1 MNKNLTKAMDNVEI
15 AYSDVIDISN
25 SIVEEMTGDITD
37 LVKSTYDNVENL
49 TNEEIRQLLLRLA
62 LRSYSFGEIK
72 DKATFKATLAET
84 LRKEAYAVQFNST
97 DGTVATKENTATI
110 NIASEIVVE
119 EIYNLTASLFKT
131 RLDEIHRCVDALK
144 TVLTTRLTE
153 AKLTSVDTE

>member
-1 MNKNLTKAMDNVEI
+1 MDNVEVTY
-15 AYSDVIDISN
+15 ANVIDISN
-25 SIVEEMTGDITD
+25 SIVDEVTGDITD
-37 LVKSTYDNVENL
+37 LIHNAYDNVENL
-49 TNEEIRQLLLRLA
+49 TNEDIRQLLLRLA
-62 LRSYSFGEIK
+62 LRAYSFGEIK

-110 NIASEIVVE
+110 NTSSEIVVE
-119 EIYNLTASLFKT
+119 EIYELTASLFKT
-131 RLDEIHRCVDALK
+131 RLDEVHRCVDALK

>member
-37 LVKSTYDNVENL
+37 LIKTAYDNVENL

-110 NIASEIVVE
+110 NISSEIVVE

>member
-1 MNKNLTKAMDNVEI
+1 MNKNLNKAMDNVEV
-15 AYSDVIDISN
+15 AYNDVIDISN
-25 SIVEEMTGDITD
+25 DIVAEMTGDITT
-37 LVKSTYDNVENL
+37 LIKSAYDNVENL
-49 TNEEIRQLLLRLA
+49 TNEDIRQLLLRLA

-72 DKATFKATLAET
+72 DKAAFKATLAET

-110 NIASEIVVE
+110 NTSPEIVVE

-131 RLDEIHRCVDALK
+131 RLDEVHRCVDALK

>member
-1 MNKNLTKAMDNVEI
+1 MNKNLTRAMDSVEET
-15 AYSDVIDISN
+15 YQNVIDISN

-37 LVKSTYDNVENL
+37 LIKGAYDSVENL
-49 TNEEIRQLLLRLA
+49 SNEDIRQLLLRLA
-62 LRSYSFGEIK
+62 LRAYSFGEIK

-84 LRKEAYAVQFNST
+84 LRKEAYAIQFNST

-110 NIASEIVVE
+110 NISSEIVVE
-119 EIYNLTASLFKT
+119 EIYELTASLFKT

>member
-1 MNKNLTKAMDNVEI
+1 MNKNLNKAMDNVEV
-15 AYSDVIDISN
+15 AYNDVIDISN
-25 SIVEEMTGDITD
+25 DIVAEMTGDITT
-37 LVKSTYDNVENL
+37 LIKSAYDNVENL
-49 TNEEIRQLLLRLA
+49 TNEDIRQLLLRLA

-110 NIASEIVVE
+110 NTSPEIVVE

-131 RLDEIHRCVDALK
+131 RLDEVHRCVDALK

>member
-1 MNKNLTKAMDNVEI
+1 MNKNLNKAMDNVEVT
-15 AYSDVIDISN
+15 YTNVIDISN
-25 SIVEEMTGDITD
+25 SIVDEVTGDITD
-37 LVKSTYDNVENL
+37 LIHNAYDNVENL
-49 TNEEIRQLLLRLA
+49 TNEDIRQLLLRLA

-110 NIASEIVVE
+110 NTSSEIVVE
-119 EIYNLTASLFKT
+119 EIYELTASLFKT

>member
-1 MNKNLTKAMDNVEI
+1 MNKNLNKAMDNVEV
-15 AYSDVIDISN
+15 AYQDVIDISN
-25 SIVEEMTGDITD
+25 SIVDEVTGDITN
-37 LVKSTYDNVENL
+37 LITNAYENVENL
-49 TNEEIRQLLLRLA
+49 TNEDIRQLLLRLA
-62 LRSYSFGEIK
+62 LRAYSFGEIK

-110 NIASEIVVE
+110 NTSSEIVVE
-119 EIYNLTASLFKT
+119 EIYELTASLFKT

>member
-25 SIVEEMTGDITD
+25 SIVEEMTGDITG
-37 LVKSTYDNVENL
+37 LVQTAYDNVENL
-49 TNEEIRQLLLRLA
+49 SNEEIRQLLLRLA

-110 NIASEIVVE
+110 NISSEIVVE

>member
-1 MNKNLTKAMDNVEI
+1 MNKNLNKAMDNVEV
-15 AYSDVIDISN
+15 AYQDVIDISN
-25 SIVEEMTGDITD
+25 SIVDEMTGDISA
-37 LVKSTYDNVENL
+37 LVQSAYDNVENL
-49 TNEEIRQLLLRLA
+49 TNEDIRQLLLRLA
-62 LRSYSFGEIK
+62 LRAYSFGEIK

-97 DGTVATKENTATI
+97 DGTVATKENTAII
-110 NIASEIVVE
+110 NTSSEIVVE
-119 EIYNLTASLFKT
+119 EIYELTASLFKT